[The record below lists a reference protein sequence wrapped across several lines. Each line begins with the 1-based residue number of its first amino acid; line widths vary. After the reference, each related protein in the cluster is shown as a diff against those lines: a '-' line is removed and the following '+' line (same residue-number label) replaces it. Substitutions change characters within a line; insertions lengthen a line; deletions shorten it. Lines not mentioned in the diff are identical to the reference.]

1 MGADDQSD
9 YGPTWYSD
17 VTPLPAPRTP
27 LNYDLDVDVCVVGGG
42 LAGITV
48 AREVARRGWS
58 VAVVEARRIAWAAS
72 GRNSGL
78 VMPGFSAQIEKV
90 VQRIGLPATK
100 ALWELS
106 QAGVQYVRNTIAEID
121 TAGITEGKGWLDV
134 SKKPDADGALARLKL
149 LGQEMGIAVEGWPR
163 ERVRDVLKTSHY
175 FQAIYFP
182 DAFQIN
188 PLAYALGLADAAER
202 AGARIF
208 ENTPALAVDPA
219 GVRKRIGTPNG
230 RVRAGYVVLAG
241 NIHLGAVAQQL
252 TDTLIPITAFTGVTQ
267 PLGKRLTEAIAFH
280 GAVSDSRHA
289 NVYYR
294 IIGGDRLLWTG
305 SASARTRN
313 LKWTRQRLERA
324 LRATYPQL
332 DPVEFERFWPA
343 EMGFAVHRMP
353 QIGEVQPGVWLAS
366 AFGGQGLNTSAMA
379 GDIIAR
385 ALVEG
390 DDSWRHFLPFELVWA
405 GGRAGRAVVRTT
417 TWWLHQSEAVIR
429 LAAQWRE
436 ELRQKRLRQ
445 ETTPAD
451 TRSRPAY
458 REVKAGKKVSRGPRT
473 IHERDRPIGAPE
485 ATPTTALALVR
496 RAGDALREG
505 REKLLT

>member
-9 YGPTWYSD
+9 YGPTWYSG

-42 LAGITV
+42 RAGITV

-58 VAVVEARRIAWAAS
+58 VAVVEAQRIAWAAS

-106 QAGVQYVRNTIAEID
+106 QAGVQYVRNTIAEIE
-121 TAGITEGKGWLDV
+121 TFGITEGKGWLDV

-149 LGQEMGIAVEGWPR
+149 LGQEMGIAVEGWPTA
-163 ERVRDVLKTSHY
+163 RVRDVLKTSHY

-208 ENTPALAVDPA
+208 ENTPALAVDLA

-252 TDTLIPITAFTGVTQ
+252 ADTLIPITAFTGVTQ

-280 GAVSDSRHA
+280 GAVSDSRHP

-294 IIGGDRLLWTG
+294 IVGGDRLLWTG
-305 SASARTRN
+305 SAWARTRN
-313 LKWTRQRLERA
+313 LKWTRQWLERS
-324 LRATYPQL
+324 LRTTYPQL
-332 DPVEFERFWPA
+332 GLVEFERFWPA

-379 GDIIAR
+379 GNLIAR
-385 ALVEG
+385 AIVEG
-390 DDSWRHFLPFELVWA
+390 DDTWRRFLPFELVWA
-405 GGRAGRAVVRTT
+405 GGRVGRTVVRVAA
-417 TWWLHQSEAVIR
+417 WWLDQGEAVAA
-429 LAAQWRE
+429 LAVRQRA
-436 ELRQKRLRQ
+436 ELRRKREARKGKLAKTVP
-445 ETTPAD
+445 EAD
-451 TRSRPAY
+451 YGAVAALKRAMKGSFAAA
-458 REVKAGKKVSRGPRT
+458 E
-473 IHERDRPIGAPE
+473 HDRPIGAPE
-485 ATPTTALALVR
+485 AMPSAGLDTAS
-496 RAGDALREG
+496 G
-505 REKLLT
+505 